1 MHHARFQSTLCL
13 WANHWR
19 WSASIYFHYV
29 SAMKILIFY
38 LLYILTNFRP
48 KSLDKAREIASHPV
62 TYVNL
67 NGTLYKSSAPC
78 LFPARCDGVEHF
90 LLKLSPKLPDFEIV
104 VNNNDWP
111 FVNRYNFQ
119 FPEPDFFCKLI
130 AVLVLLCIG
139 NT

>member
-1 MHHARFQSTLCL
+1 
-13 WANHWR
+13 
-19 WSASIYFHYV
+19 
-29 SAMKILIFY
+29 MKIVVFY
-38 LLYILTNFRP
+38 QFDILTNFRP
-48 KSLDKAREIASHPV
+48 ETLDKAREIASHPV

-119 FPEPDFFCKLI
+119 FPDF
-130 AVLVLLCIG
+130 
-139 NT
+139 